1 MNFIKKVIG
10 GSSKSKTDIKIEGEQ
25 HEHEQQHQKEQHEKQ
40 QIPDKISTTPSS
52 SKVNSPCVPPTCT
65 YISKENVRS
74 DLSLIKD
81 FNSAYY
87 YNYYRT
93 LEKNST
99 NLLTTPGL
107 NTKVVSNQFTLREF
121 NIVSEMTDS
130 CIVSVWTQKYS
141 NLSLTPVEAVYQ
153 IPLAPYAAVSDFS
166 VILKDKVL
174 KGKIKENEKAKE
186 KYNDA
191 IASGG
196 QAFLAEKVEG
206 FFKLQIGNL
215 PPQEDVTVNITIT
228 SEIGTHL
235 ESLHFCLHR
244 FIFPKSAFKFNY
256 TLNASL
262 STPIET
268 IELDHFQPTIT
279 YKDESKTKAT
289 VTISTENGV
298 SNNIIAIIVPKY
310 SDKPESFIEYSPI
323 DKSYALAINFYPK
336 FSVGLDEVDQKSEF
350 IFVLDCS
357 GSMSGKPIEKSKMA
371 LEICMRSLNENSKFN
386 IVCFGSYFNKL
397 FETSKHYNDE
407 TLQKASEY
415 INRIDANLGG
425 TELLEPIVDIL
436 SKESDPEFPRQVFIL
451 TDGEISNRDKLID
464 YVGKEANTTRI
475 FTYGIGSYVDKELIV
490 GVSKACKGYYEMIV
504 DNSDMEEKVMK
515 LISIAMQPTLSNI
528 KVDWG
533 VLSNVVQS
541 PAQIRPLFNQER
553 MMIYATLD
561 KEPTEKQVTVILNGN
576 GPLSERISFPVDLD
590 FSTANQSTTHIH
602 TLSAFKHIQDLEESE
617 RKEKKDNKDK
627 IVKLGKRFGLVS
639 KHTSYIVTADSDKVT
654 EETMKTVQVLEPTEQ
669 ITTNTSSGSSGI
681 LRARVQASPTTF
693 SAPSPVFSA
702 PSPYTGCPPP
712 PPTSSPVNYC
722 SAPPPPQFSKCI
734 APQPYQCAPAPP
746 PPAPVQAPSRLSQVQ
761 LQMDEC
767 VQELLC
773 ESLECDLLVDEEE
786 EEKECMKLECSPQK
800 LSYIAPVAPPQIS
813 QSSRECKSKKSSS
826 PTLQKSSLSSLP
838 SRPTT
843 SSSSSS
849 SLIEIIRQQKANGS
863 FTKSSVTNFIN
874 VDAPPPSSDIPE
886 DVWTTLLIIANFIL
900 NFDSQKSQWELV
912 SQKATKFVKQQIIKS
927 SITSTFE
934 TLLESAKKSISN

>member
-1 MNFIKKVIG
+1 MNFIKKVIGG
-10 GSSKSKTDIKIEGEQ
+10 GSSKSKTDIKIEDEQ
-25 HEHEQQHQKEQHEKQ
+25 HEQQHEQQHEKQ
-40 QIPDKISTTPSS
+40 QIPDKIST

-99 NLLTTPGL
+99 NLLTSPGL
-107 NTKVVSNQFTLREF
+107 NTKVVSNQFTLKEF

-153 IPLAPYAAVSDFS
+153 IPLAPYATVSDFS

-268 IELDHFQPTIT
+268 IEMDHFQPTIT
-279 YKDESKTKAT
+279 YKDESKTNAT

-310 SDKPESFIEYSPI
+310 SEKPESFIEYSPI

-386 IVCFGSYFNKL
+386 IVCFL
-397 FETSKHYNDE
+397 
-407 TLQKASEY
+407 
-415 INRIDANLGG
+415 
-425 TELLEPIVDIL
+425 
-436 SKESDPEFPRQVFIL
+436 
-451 TDGEISNRDKLID
+451 
-464 YVGKEANTTRI
+464 
-475 FTYGIGSYVDKELIV
+475 
-490 GVSKACKGYYEMIV
+490 
-504 DNSDMEEKVMK
+504 
-515 LISIAMQPTLSNI
+515 
-528 KVDWG
+528 
-533 VLSNVVQS
+533 
-541 PAQIRPLFNQER
+541 
-553 MMIYATLD
+553 
-561 KEPTEKQVTVILNGN
+561 
-576 GPLSERISFPVDLD
+576 
-590 FSTANQSTTHIH
+590 
-602 TLSAFKHIQDLEESE
+602 
-617 RKEKKDNKDK
+617 
-627 IVKLGKRFGLVS
+627 
-639 KHTSYIVTADSDKVT
+639 
-654 EETMKTVQVLEPTEQ
+654 
-669 ITTNTSSGSSGI
+669 
-681 LRARVQASPTTF
+681 
-693 SAPSPVFSA
+693 
-702 PSPYTGCPPP
+702 
-712 PPTSSPVNYC
+712 
-722 SAPPPPQFSKCI
+722 
-734 APQPYQCAPAPP
+734 
-746 PPAPVQAPSRLSQVQ
+746 
-761 LQMDEC
+761 
-767 VQELLC
+767 
-773 ESLECDLLVDEEE
+773 
-786 EEKECMKLECSPQK
+786 
-800 LSYIAPVAPPQIS
+800 
-813 QSSRECKSKKSSS
+813 
-826 PTLQKSSLSSLP
+826 
-838 SRPTT
+838 
-843 SSSSSS
+843 
-849 SLIEIIRQQKANGS
+849 
-863 FTKSSVTNFIN
+863 
-874 VDAPPPSSDIPE
+874 
-886 DVWTTLLIIANFIL
+886 
-900 NFDSQKSQWELV
+900 
-912 SQKATKFVKQQIIKS
+912 
-927 SITSTFE
+927 
-934 TLLESAKKSISN
+934 

>member
-10 GSSKSKTDIKIEGEQ
+10 GGGSHKSKTDIKIEDEQ
-25 HEHEQQHQKEQHEKQ
+25 HEHHEKHEQQT
-40 QIPDKISTTPSS
+40 PDKKSNTST
-52 SKVNSPCVPPTCT
+52 NSAPCVPPMCT

-74 DLSLIKD
+74 DLSLLKD

-93 LEKNST
+93 LEKNTT
-99 NLLTTPGL
+99 NQILNPGL
-107 NTKVVSNQFTLREF
+107 NTASYAVGNQFTLKEF

-130 CIVSVWTQKYS
+130 CVVSVWTQKYS
-141 NLSLTPVEAVYQ
+141 NLSVSPVEAVYQ

-174 KGKIKENEKAKE
+174 KGKIKENSKAKE

-215 PPQEDVTVNITIT
+215 PPQEDVTINITIT

-244 FIFPKSAFKFNY
+244 FIFTKSAFKFNY
-256 TLNASL
+256 TLNVSL

-268 IELDHFQPTIT
+268 IELDHFNPTIT
-279 YKDESKTKAT
+279 YKDELKTNAT
-289 VTISTENGV
+289 VTISSETGV

-310 SDKPESFIEYSPI
+310 SEKPESFIEYSPI
-323 DKSYALAINFYPK
+323 DKSYAVAINFYPK

-386 IVCFGSYFNKL
+386 IVCFGSTFNKL

-407 TLQKASEY
+407 TLEKASQY
-415 INRIDANLGG
+415 IKRIDANLGG

-436 SKESDPEFPRQVFIL
+436 SNESDPEFPRQVFIL
-451 TDGEISNRDKLID
+451 TDGEISDRDKLID

-533 VLSNVVQS
+533 DVLSGNVTQS

-553 MMIYATLD
+553 MMIYATLH
-561 KEPTEKQVTVILNGN
+561 KEPTEKQVTVILSGN

-590 FSTANQSTTHIH
+590 FNQANQTTTHIH
-602 TLSAFKHIQDLEESE
+602 TLSAFKHIQDLEEAE
-617 RKEKKDNKDK
+617 RKQKKDNKDE
-627 IVKLGKRFGLVS
+627 IVKLGKRYGLVS
-639 KHTSYIVTADSDKVT
+639 KHTSYIVTAESDHVT
-654 EETMKTVQVLEPTEQ
+654 EETMKTVQVLDPQPQLQQQPQPQLNIHSMSRSRNIAPPTISSQ
-669 ITTNTSSGSSGI
+669 YITNC
-681 LRARVQASPTTF
+681 A
-693 SAPSPVFSA
+693 
-702 PSPYTGCPPP
+702 PPP
-712 PPTSSPVNYC
+712 PPPGATCIAPMPYQSVC
-722 SAPPPPQFSKCI
+722 APPPPM
-734 APQPYQCAPAPP
+734 PYQSVCAPSPP
-746 PPAPVQAPSRLSQVQ
+746 VSKSSTINYSFIEEEAEQDDHEILC
-761 LQMDEC
+761 DELESDFL
-767 VQELLC
+767 VQE
-773 ESLECDLLVDEEE
+773 DEKCL
-786 EEKECMKLECSPQK
+786 KEC
-800 LSYIAPVAPPQIS
+800 
-813 QSSRECKSKKSSS
+813 
-826 PTLQKSSLSSLP
+826 
-838 SRPTT
+838 
-843 SSSSSS
+843 SSSSS
-849 SLIEIIRQQKANGS
+849 SLAPTILIAPVSQSMRESKSKQSAQPFLRSASPTSLPSRPAKGSSPGHSLLEIIRQQKANGS
-863 FTKSSVTNFIN
+863 FTKSSVQSFIT
-874 VDAPPPSSDIPE
+874 VDTPPSGIPE

-912 SQKATKFVKQQIIKS
+912 SQKATKFIKQQILKS
-927 SITSTFE
+927 SISSTFE
-934 TLLESAKKSISN
+934 TLLESAKKSISK